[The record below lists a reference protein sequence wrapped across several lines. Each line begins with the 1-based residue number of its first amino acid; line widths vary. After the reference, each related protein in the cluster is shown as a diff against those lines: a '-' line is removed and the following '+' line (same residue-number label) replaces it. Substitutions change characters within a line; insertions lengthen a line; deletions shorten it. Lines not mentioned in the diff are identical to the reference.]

1 MTESIRI
8 ASVTGIDVQMPI
20 AGPGARSYAFI
31 IDWHIRSL
39 VAAAW
44 LLGGLVVYGWGA
56 DLFNI
61 QGDNPQ
67 PVFTVILPA
76 MAIYTLYHPILEVV
90 MAGSTPGKR
99 MAGVRI
105 VTVEGHVPGIGAL
118 LVRNLLRFIDSMPL
132 FYALGLLCTMLTSQS
147 VRIGDL
153 AAGTVLVY
161 DKATKDPVR
170 GLSEASVGRLGL
182 QQNELV
188 RELVARWD
196 ELEPASRQNLAR
208 RLLVNQGQDVAGVTS
223 DEVLFARLNLLLK

>member
-8 ASVTGIDVQMPI
+8 ASVTGVDVHMPI

-31 IDWHIRSL
+31 IDWHIRVL
-39 VAAAW
+39 IAAAW
-44 LLGGLVVYGWGA
+44 LLGGMVVYGWGA

-61 QGDNPQ
+61 EGNTPQ

-76 MAIYTLYHPILEVV
+76 MAIYTLYHPVLEVV
-90 MAGSTPGKR
+90 MSGSTPGKR

-118 LVRNLLRFIDSMPL
+118 LVRNLLRLVDSLPF
-132 FYALGLLCTMLTSQS
+132 FYVLGLLCTMLTAQS

-161 DKATKDPVR
+161 DRAARDPVT

-188 RELVARWD
+188 RELIARWD
-196 ELEPASRQNLAR
+196 ELDPAARKDLAR
-208 RLLVNQGQDVAGVTS
+208 KLLTRHGQDVAGETA
-223 DEVLFARLNLLLK
+223 DDVLYARLTLLLK